1 MIKKTKKDYLILFGI
16 LVSYFIISVFITYPL
31 ILNLK
36 KGLWVGY
43 GDVFGVVW
51 GSWINKSG
59 VADASS
65 FTDIIAFPFGI
76 NNNSQIKQPV
86 LDILLRS
93 LTYLFNEIT
102 SYNLIIL
109 WAFPLTAFFAYI
121 LFRYLGF
128 RNFASF
134 VGGFIFG
141 FNPSSFFQSIGGHPA
156 FFFNI
161 FIPILLLF
169 LFLNKNKRKT
179 YTAIIAGIAWALVVL
194 SSLYFG
200 YFSIFILI
208 LFILFDYKTSSTEP
222 IEFFKNY
229 GMVLVTVFVLVS
241 IFEYRVVIEQFSKP
255 AEKLIE
261 VGYRRSLKELYVYS
275 SRLYEFF
282 IPQVT
287 HPAFGDLFK
296 NVIRVKHYNSNL
308 FEQTL
313 YLGFTPLIIIILVF
327 YFIERGLLN
336 RKEKA
341 LFFFFLS
348 GFALMIILSFPPSFT
363 ISGIKIP
370 LLSSF
375 LYKVAP
381 MFRVYSRTVIMATL
395 FLSGITVLFL
405 NYISK
410 VVKKRTCILINI
422 IVFILIGFEYW
433 EYSGDLIFNTSNIPS
448 VYRWLSKDKGSK
460 VIVEYP
466 MMRSDEVNFYTYLYY
481 QRIHKKKLVNGA
493 LPGTKAWDFYKQTNN
508 ISDPQTVKLLKE
520 VGTDY
525 VIIHFGKYSEG
536 MISYPLKRFFS
547 ENISELTYNNGN
559 YPIIPYGLKLYKDF
573 GKDKV
578 YIFR

>member
-1 MIKKTKKDYLILFGI
+1 VIKKIKSDYLILFAI
-16 LVSYFIISVFITYPL
+16 FISYFVISFFITYPL
-31 ILNLK
+31 IFNMR
-36 KGLWVGY
+36 KGPWVGY
-43 GDVFGVVW
+43 GDIFGVVW
-51 GSWINKSG
+51 GNWIYKYG
-59 VADASS
+59 VADALG
-65 FTDIIAFPFGI
+65 FTDVIAYPFGI
-76 NNNSQIKQPV
+76 NINSPIKQPV
-86 LDILLRS
+86 LGFLFKS

-102 SYNLIIL
+102 SYNLVVL
-109 WAFPLTAFFAYI
+109 CAFPFTAFFTYI
-121 LFRYLGF
+121 FFRYLGF

-141 FNPSSFFQSIGGHPA
+141 FNPPSFLQSVGGHPT

-161 FIPILLLF
+161 FIPILLLI
-169 LFLNKNKRKT
+169 LFLNKNKRNI
-179 YTAIIAGIAWALVVL
+179 YTAIITGLAYSLIIL

-200 YFSIFILI
+200 YFSIFIII
-208 LFILFDYKTSSTEP
+208 LFIIFDYKTSSVEQ
-222 IEFFKNY
+222 IDFFKNY
-229 GMVLVTVFVLVS
+229 VIVLVTALILVC
-241 IFEYRVVIEQFSKP
+241 IFEYRIIIEQFSKP

-261 VGYRRSLKELYVYS
+261 AGYRRDISELYVYS

-282 IPQVT
+282 VPQVT
-287 HPAFGDLFK
+287 HPVFGDLFK

-313 YLGFTPLIIIILVF
+313 YLGFTPLIITILVF
-327 YFIERGLLN
+327 YLIERGLLN

-348 GFALMIILSFPPSFT
+348 GFALMIILSFPPSIT

-370 LLSSF
+370 LLSFF

-381 MFRVYSRTVIMATL
+381 MFRVYSRTVILAVL

-410 VVKKRTCILINI
+410 VVKKRTYILINI
-422 IVFILIGFEYW
+422 TVFILVAFEYW

-448 VYRWLSKDKGSK
+448 VYRWLSKDKNSH
-460 VIVEYP
+460 VIAEYP

-481 QRIHKKKLVNGA
+481 QRVHKKKLVNGA
-493 LPGTKAWDFYKQTNN
+493 SPGTKAWDFFKKVNN
-508 ISDPQTVKLLKE
+508 ISNPQTIKLLKE
-520 VGTDY
+520 IGTDY
-525 VIIHFGKYSEG
+525 VIIHFDKYSEG
-536 MISYPLKRFFS
+536 MIPYPLKRFFS

-559 YPIIPYGLKLYKDF
+559 FPIIPYGLELYKDF

-578 YIFR
+578 YIFK